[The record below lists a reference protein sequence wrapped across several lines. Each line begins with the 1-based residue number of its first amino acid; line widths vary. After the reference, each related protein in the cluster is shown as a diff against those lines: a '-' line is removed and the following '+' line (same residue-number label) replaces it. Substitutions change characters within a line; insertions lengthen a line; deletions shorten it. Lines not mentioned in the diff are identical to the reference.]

1 VPARS
6 VTMMMNMKDFNDR
19 IDKTTLGMRSH
30 PDDSIYNTRG
40 TIGSGWEWDYRIA
53 DRIESK

>member
-1 VPARS
+1 
-6 VTMMMNMKDFNDR
+6 MMMNMKDFNDR

-53 DRIESK
+53 DRIENK